1 MKAFSWEAQATSL
14 PPRRETTTLLV
25 PTSMPTG
32 CEPPFTRSSIF
43 SGASSA
49 GFHRWSLFSAMG
61 YPPLA
66 ARRARAASARSAVTA
81 SFACSFS
88 QRS

>member
-1 MKAFSWEAQATSL
+1 MKALSCEAQATSL

-43 SGASSA
+43 SGASS
-49 GFHRWSLFSAMG
+49 GDF
-61 YPPLA
+61 
-66 ARRARAASARSAVTA
+66 
-81 SFACSFS
+81 
-88 QRS
+88 QR